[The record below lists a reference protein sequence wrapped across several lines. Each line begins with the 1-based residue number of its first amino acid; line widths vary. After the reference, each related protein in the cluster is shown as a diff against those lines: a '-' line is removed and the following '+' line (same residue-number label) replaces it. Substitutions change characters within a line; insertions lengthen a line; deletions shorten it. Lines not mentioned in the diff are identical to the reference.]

1 MATKLN
7 DESLLCTQAYIDG
20 KFVDADSGAT
30 FGVDDPATG
39 EIIANVA
46 KCGAA
51 ETQRAIAAAERAQ
64 KLWAKAL
71 PKERGKVLR
80 KWAESMMENDKDLGT
95 ILSLENGKP
104 LAEGIGEIA
113 YAAGFLEWFGE
124 EARRVD
130 GSVIATN
137 ANDRRILA
145 LKQPIGVTAS
155 ITPWNFP
162 AAMIARKVGPAV
174 AVGCSMVAKPAGYTP
189 LSAIAM
195 AVLAERAGLPA
206 GVFNVVP
213 GDTRAIGG
221 ALTSSSIVRK
231 LTFTGSTE
239 VGKVL
244 LKECADTVKKISME
258 LGGNAPFIVFDD
270 ADVDAAIAG
279 TMIAKFRNT
288 GQTCVA
294 ANRIYV
300 QAGVYD
306 QYIEKLADVVSKMVV
321 GRFDE
326 PGVTAGPM
334 IDDAGVVKVE
344 EHVGDALDR
353 GGKIVVGGAR
363 HERGGRFYQP
373 TVISGVTADAALAC
387 EETFGP
393 VAGVIRFESEDE
405 AVRLANDTP
414 FGLAAYFYARDLGR
428 VWRVAEAIESGM
440 IGINTGFISAPEAPF
455 GGVKESGLGRE
466 GSRFGID
473 DYLEVK
479 YLAMGGLS

>member
-1 MATKLN
+1 MATTLN
-7 DESLLCTQAYIDG
+7 DESLLCSQAYIDG
-20 KFVDADSGAT
+20 KFVDADSGET

-64 KLWAKAL
+64 KQWAKAL

-80 KWAESMMENDKDLGT
+80 KWAELMMENDKDLGT

-137 ANDRRILA
+137 AADRRILA

-221 ALTSSSIVRK
+221 ALTSSEIVRK

-244 LKECADTVKKISME
+244 LKECADTVKKVSME

-270 ADVDAAIAG
+270 ADVDAAIVG

-294 ANRIYV
+294 ANRMYV

-306 QYIEKLADVVSKMVV
+306 QYVEKLAAAVSKMVV

-334 IDDAGVVKVE
+334 IDDAGVLKVE
-344 EHVGDALDR
+344 EHVNDALDR

-373 TVISGVTADAALAC
+373 TVISGVTANAALAC

-393 VAGVIRFESEDE
+393 IAGVIRFESEDE

-414 FGLAAYFYARDLGR
+414 FGLAAYFYSRDLGR

-479 YLAMGGLS
+479 YLAMGGL